1 MSHIKDI
8 TIHNYRGIKNL
19 YQDFGNEKF
28 IVLIGRGDSGKST
41 ILSAIHAVL
50 SPSWNLTFTDLDF
63 YNQDTNTPI
72 LIEATITELP
82 KEFLKESKYGLYLLN
97 DLDTEEET
105 SDYFIKICLTVDDTL
120 EPHWVVKARPES
132 SMEDK
137 TISAADRALLAV
149 NYITDYTDNHFSYN
163 RQSPLYALT
172 KAKLEDGTT
181 IERIKSSLLRSMT
194 AEVEQDSH
202 LSPLNSPLADL
213 KKTAT
218 LLGLDINDL
227 KAQIDIKENPYT
239 GNSLALHNGSLP
251 YRLQGK
257 GSKRLMSI
265 AIQSELTKRGGIVL
279 VDELEQGLEPDRIV
293 TLVRILK
300 AVEHGQVFVTTHSV
314 NVVIEAAWHNLF
326 VINKGA
332 TQLQQVPQELD
343 GCRRTNPQALFA
355 KEVICCEG
363 KTEFG
368 FIRGI
373 DTWLRKNNMPPFSSK
388 GIVCVDAN
396 GGDKMYTYAVHLK
409 QLGIDSCVFAD
420 DDKPDELSE
429 KKKDATALG
438 IPLYLCEKGLC
449 LEAQIM
455 KDIPWNKVTEI
466 LACNQEDFP
475 AQNIDISDDLNSR
488 IKLAMDDA
496 SQKDIRNE
504 ITLLAVSK
512 KHPWF
517 KHIPG
522 GEFLA
527 GIVMDSIDA
536 IYDESAL
543 KKNIQEL
550 NRWQN

>member
-1 MSHIKDI
+1 
-8 TIHNYRGIKNL
+8 
-19 YQDFGNEKF
+19 
-28 IVLIGRGDSGKST
+28 
-41 ILSAIHAVL
+41 
-50 SPSWNLTFTDLDF
+50 
-63 YNQDTNTPI
+63 
-72 LIEATITELP
+72 
-82 KEFLKESKYGLYLLN
+82 
-97 DLDTEEET
+97 
-105 SDYFIKICLTVDDTL
+105 
-120 EPHWVVKARPES
+120 
-132 SMEDK
+132 
-137 TISAADRALLAV
+137 
-149 NYITDYTDNHFSYN
+149 
-163 RQSPLYALT
+163 
-172 KAKLEDGTT
+172 
-181 IERIKSSLLRSMT
+181 
-194 AEVEQDSH
+194 
-202 LSPLNSPLADL
+202 
-213 KKTAT
+213 
-218 LLGLDINDL
+218 
-227 KAQIDIKENPYT
+227 
-239 GNSLALHNGSLP
+239 
-251 YRLQGK
+251 
-257 GSKRLMSI
+257 
-265 AIQSELTKRGGIVL
+265 
-279 VDELEQGLEPDRIV
+279 
-293 TLVRILK
+293 
-300 AVEHGQVFVTTHSV
+300 
-314 NVVIEAAWHNLF
+314 
-326 VINKGA
+326 
-332 TQLQQVPQELD
+332 
-343 GCRRTNPQALFA
+343 
-355 KEVICCEG
+355 
-363 KTEFG
+363 
-368 FIRGI
+368 
-373 DTWLRKNNMPPFSSK
+373 MPPFSSK